1 MSSSSLPP
9 LDLKNVQ
16 GDILT
21 GGLPKKTE
29 TFYFFQI
36 DPAYV
41 RDFRTQLTQLLPLI
55 TSTAEVLNDQRPQ
68 IAQSKKYAAE
78 QGSDPPLLEISGVNI
93 AFTHKGLILMGIKD
107 EIGDSAFDAGM
118 LAGAAALGDK
128 GTTSASGEFNPNWVP
143 AFKHDIHGVIL
154 ITGDCHETV
163 DRKLAQIENI
173 FYVGAHNALIH
184 EVYRTVGDVR
194 PGKEKGHEHFGFLD
208 GISNPA
214 VQDVD
219 TKPIPGQETIPQGIV
234 LLGRKGD
241 DTLETPPKPVT
252 RPPWALDGSFLSFR
266 YLFQLVPEFNSFLK
280 RNPIPEVH
288 PRELG
293 SELLGA
299 RLVGRWKSGAPT
311 DITPLHD
318 NPDLGRDQNRNNDFR
333 FAFPDDQTTQDRCP
347 FAAHIRKMNPRADL
361 EDISAHATTPRRIV
375 RAGIAFGRE
384 VSEAEK
390 ILHKT
395 LHGRGLLFAAYQSN
409 LVHGFQFLQQS
420 WANNTTFPPK
430 KGTPGFDPIIGQAPD
445 EGPRTMSGTNPYSQT
460 TELPLPEWVVP
471 KGGEYFFSPSIPALK
486 ETFALAESKSEL

>member
-36 DPAYV
+36 EPAYV

-55 TSTAEVLNDQRPQ
+55 TTTAEVLNEQ
-68 IAQSKKYAAE
+68 IPKITQSKKDAAE
-78 QGSDPPLLEISGVNI
+78 QGKAPRILEMSGVNI
-93 AFTHKGLILMGIKD
+93 AFTHKGLILMGITD

-128 GTTSASGEFNPNWVP
+128 GTTSASGEFIPNWVP

-154 ITGDCHETV
+154 ITGDRHETV

-173 FYVGAHNALIH
+173 FCVGAHNALIH

-194 PGKEKGHEHFGFLD
+194 PGKEKGHEHFGFMD

-214 VQDVD
+214 VQDV
-219 TKPIPGQETIPQGIV
+219 TTNPFPGQETIPQGIV
-234 LLGRKGD
+234 LLGREGD
-241 DTLETPPKPVT
+241 APTIGTPPKPVT
-252 RPPWALDGSFLSFR
+252 RPPWALDGSFLTFR
-266 YLFQLVPEFNSFLK
+266 YLFQLVPEFNSFLEH
-280 RNPIPEVH
+280 NPIPEV
-288 PRELG
+288 PDRELG

-299 RLVGRWKSGAPT
+299 RLVGRWKSGAPI
-311 DITPLHD
+311 DITPTQD
-318 NPDLGRDQNRNNDFR
+318 DPDLGGTQIETTTS
-333 FAFPDDQTTQDRCP
+333 ALLFPATRLIKTDALSRRTS
-347 FAAHIRKMNPRADL
+347 N
-361 EDISAHATTPRRIV
+361 ATTSRRIV
-375 RAGIAFGRE
+375 RAGIAFGPE
-384 VSEAEK
+384 VTDVEK
-390 ILHKT
+390 NGT
-395 LHGRGLLFAAYQSN
+395 LYGRGLLFAAYQSN
-409 LVHGFQFLQQS
+409 LVNGFQFLQQS
-420 WANNTTFPPK
+420 WANNTSFPPK

-445 EGPRTMSGTNPYSQT
+445 GGPRTMSGTNPNNQT
-460 TELPLPEWVVP
+460 TELYLPQEWVVP

-486 ETFALAESKSEL
+486 ETFALAASKSEL